1 MILDDD
7 MLYTLGLFAVQPV
20 RFVERYEWREL
31 TNMEKNAIGTFWKS
45 VGDGLEVSYDALPSG
60 KTGFK
65 DGLHWLEEVMAWS
78 DAYEEK
84 CMVPDIKNREVADQ
98 TTAVLIYLIPKPLQ
112 HIGLKFVSFMM
123 DKRLRKAML

>member
-1 MILDDD
+1 
-7 MLYTLGLFAVQPV
+7 
-20 RFVERYEWREL
+20 
-31 TNMEKNAIGTFWKS
+31 
-45 VGDGLEVSYDALPSG
+45 VSYDALPSG